1 VDEVI
6 RAEDRGFRHPFW
18 WVGLAFF
25 AACAA
30 AAALSGA
37 GGAAVVP
44 AGFALACGLG
54 LAGRTTVSLD
64 GEGLELQ
71 TALGSHRMVWDE
83 VERVETDGARLVL
96 IGEAAALVAASLE
109 RRERSSGTGVAR
121 AGACRPRA
129 RPQLQPARLADDL
142 PRHAGEERPGMTL
155 IVAGAPGSSGNARD
169 GSPPSG

>member
-96 IGEAAALVAASLE
+96 IGAGKQLPLSPQAWGGESGQAARAWLE
-109 RRERSSGTGVAR
+109 RELAARGLDRSFN
-121 AGACRPRA
+121 PRA
-129 RPQLQPARLADDL
+129 SR
-142 PRHAGEERPGMTL
+142 MTFRGTR
-155 IVAGAPGSSGNARD
+155 VKKGR
-169 GSPPSG
+169 